1 MATSQDAATKVQAR
15 RGELTLPTYRLLGE
29 NRNPVFHSQYGVAHI
44 YPYTL
49 QDEIASEPAETTYRT
64 LELENRYLRLTVL
77 PELGGR
83 VYSVYDKISGRDV
96 FYRNSVV
103 RFAPLAI
110 RGAFFSGGVEFSFPV
125 AHAPTTAS
133 PVNWA
138 LRENEDGSATA
149 SVGALEHLSGMR
161 WTVSLTLFPD
171 RCAVAQDV
179 RLFNPT
185 PIPGRYH
192 YWTNASLH
200 ADEQTEFIY
209 PLRRVR
215 SYEFAGTAS
224 WPIAR
229 LDLIAGQAG
238 LPGMEGVPMWPA
250 ERMHSP
256 ISFRWEKDMLAQV
269 SIFGREVASN
279 FFGAWLHSENA
290 GYAHYADASDVA
302 GMKLWSWGRSKVG
315 VVNQTALT
323 DDGSLYAET
332 QCGVMETQLD
342 FDFLPPGATKAWRE
356 WWLPLRGLGGLSCAS
371 PEGGARLAI
380 AKADDGY
387 LDLLIAFCPVRRL
400 DEARLVVELRG
411 EELIKE
417 KISCS
422 PEAPWLHTAKI
433 QPQAL
438 ADLPLTIKVFDP
450 AGQPVLEYVHSR
462 DAHAIELAPQAV
474 SAPAETPEAPYQRGL
489 EHENLDNRQRALEC
503 YRQALSLSDE
513 HAPAH
518 CRLGLMLLRAA
529 DFESSRRHF
538 EQASRLGLLS
548 ARYYLGLLSMYA
560 GNPQAAGSHYASV
573 PVGDPLWGAA
583 QAGLGCLAMQAGR
596 WQEASTSFQEA
607 GLQADQWTHATLLSA
622 MAVRRAGSEQAA
634 REALRGVLAADPLNL
649 PALRETSLLLP
660 EASGPVTETL
670 ARLLADDQQYHL
682 DLACFYLD
690 SGLPADA
697 LAVLREASQ
706 IWDHPMC
713 CYLAAFISATLGDD
727 EAARS
732 WTQMAD
738 QSGPEFVFPS
748 RLWEVIAL
756 VHHLRT
762 GPVHSKA
769 KYYLGTFYFAHERD
783 EDARE
788 LWEEAR
794 RDLGGF
800 DLILRNLAQYELR
813 KNGNPRLATELCE
826 QALALNPQNQDLY
839 LDLDRLYRQQDLP
852 PKRMELLAAMRKL
865 SPIREDVRKRML
877 AMMVE
882 LGMHAEALQVLATEQ
897 FVPLEMDQSFHRVY
911 VSALM
916 RRAEAHLEADCLEDA
931 ARDYAMALDFPEN
944 HGVGRPT
951 TGSNAEVL
959 YRLGCV
965 YEKLG
970 RFSEAIGAW
979 QTAGSEHHPYGDGLY
994 PFVQLSLDKLGRY
1007 SELGFEV

>member
-1 MATSQDAATKVQAR
+1 MATSPDAAMRVQAR

-83 VYSVYDKISGRDV
+83 VHSVYDKISGRDV
-96 FYRNSVV
+96 FYRNSVI

-125 AHAPTTAS
+125 AHAPTTSS

-422 PEAPWLHTAKI
+422 PEAPWLHTTKI

-438 ADLPLTIKVFDP
+438 AD
-450 AGQPVLEYVHSR
+450 
-462 DAHAIELAPQAV
+462 
-474 SAPAETPEAPYQRGL
+474 
-489 EHENLDNRQRALEC
+489 
-503 YRQALSLSDE
+503 
-513 HAPAH
+513 
-518 CRLGLMLLRAA
+518 
-529 DFESSRRHF
+529 
-538 EQASRLGLLS
+538 
-548 ARYYLGLLSMYA
+548 
-560 GNPQAAGSHYASV
+560 
-573 PVGDPLWGAA
+573 
-583 QAGLGCLAMQAGR
+583 
-596 WQEASTSFQEA
+596 
-607 GLQADQWTHATLLSA
+607 
-622 MAVRRAGSEQAA
+622 
-634 REALRGVLAADPLNL
+634 
-649 PALRETSLLLP
+649 
-660 EASGPVTETL
+660 
-670 ARLLADDQQYHL
+670 
-682 DLACFYLD
+682 
-690 SGLPADA
+690 
-697 LAVLREASQ
+697 
-706 IWDHPMC
+706 
-713 CYLAAFISATLGDD
+713 
-727 EAARS
+727 
-732 WTQMAD
+732 
-738 QSGPEFVFPS
+738 FP
-748 RLWEVIAL
+748 
-756 VHHLRT
+756 
-762 GPVHSKA
+762 
-769 KYYLGTFYFAHERD
+769 
-783 EDARE
+783 
-788 LWEEAR
+788 
-794 RDLGGF
+794 
-800 DLILRNLAQYELR
+800 
-813 KNGNPRLATELCE
+813 
-826 QALALNPQNQDLY
+826 
-839 LDLDRLYRQQDLP
+839 
-852 PKRMELLAAMRKL
+852 
-865 SPIREDVRKRML
+865 
-877 AMMVE
+877 
-882 LGMHAEALQVLATEQ
+882 
-897 FVPLEMDQSFHRVY
+897 
-911 VSALM
+911 
-916 RRAEAHLEADCLEDA
+916 
-931 ARDYAMALDFPEN
+931 
-944 HGVGRPT
+944 
-951 TGSNAEVL
+951 
-959 YRLGCV
+959 
-965 YEKLG
+965 
-970 RFSEAIGAW
+970 
-979 QTAGSEHHPYGDGLY
+979 
-994 PFVQLSLDKLGRY
+994 
-1007 SELGFEV
+1007 

>member
-1 MATSQDAATKVQAR
+1 MATNRDAEAKVQAR
-15 RGELTLPTYRLLGE
+15 CGELTLPAYRLLGE

-49 QDEIASEPAETTYRT
+49 QDEISSQPAETTYRT

-96 FYRNSVV
+96 FYRNSIV

-138 LRENEDGSATA
+138 LRENADGSATA

-179 RLFNPT
+179 RLVNPT

-215 SYEFAGTAS
+215 SYEFAGTAA

-269 SIFGREVASN
+269 SIFGRDVASN
-279 FFGAWLHSENA
+279 FFGAWQHSENA
-290 GYAHYADASDVA
+290 GYAHYADRREVA
-302 GMKLWSWGRSKVG
+302 GMKLWSWGRSEVG

-342 FDFLPPGATKAWRE
+342 FDFLPPGVTKAWRE
-356 WWLPLRGLGGLSCAS
+356 WWLPLRGLGGLTCAS

-380 AKADDGY
+380 AKADNGY

-400 DEARLVVELRG
+400 EEAHLTVELQG
-411 EELIKE
+411 MELVNE
-417 KISCS
+417 NISCS
-422 PEAPWLHTAKI
+422 PEAAWLHTAKI

-438 ADLPLTIKVFDP
+438 ADHSIALRVSDH

-462 DAHAIELAPQAV
+462 EAHPIDLTPQAV
-474 SAPAETPEAPYQRGL
+474 SSPGETPDGAYRRGL
-489 EHENLDNRQRALEC
+489 EHENLDNRLGAMEC
-503 YRQALSLSDE
+503 YRQAVSLSDE

-518 CRLGLMLLRAA
+518 YRLGLLLLRAA
-529 DFESSRRHF
+529 DFEGSRHHF
-538 EQASRLGLLS
+538 EHAAGLGLVS
-548 ARYYLGLLSMYA
+548 ARFYLGLISMYS
-560 GNPQAAGSHYASV
+560 GDPQSAGSHYASV
-573 PVGDPLWGAA
+573 PLADPLWSAS
-583 QAGLGCLAMQAGR
+583 QRGLGCMAMHEDE
-596 WQEASTSFQEA
+596 WNEASTFFREA
-607 GLQADQWTHATLLSA
+607 GSEGPSSMHSSLLSA
-622 MAVRRAGSEQAA
+622 MALSRAGSTDAA
-634 REALRGVLAADPLNL
+634 REALQRILSADPLNF
-649 PALRETSLLLP
+649 PALRETSLLQP
-660 EASGPVTETL
+660 EASSPETETL
-670 ARLLADDQQYHL
+670 ARLLADDPQYHL

-690 SGLPADA
+690 SGLPGEA
-697 LAVLREASQ
+697 LAVLQEASQ
-706 IWDHPMC
+706 SWQHPMC
-713 CYLAAFISATLGDD
+713 CYLAAFISATLGDV

-732 WTQMAD
+732 WTKMAD
-738 QSGPEFVFPS
+738 QSGPERVFPS

-756 VHHLRT
+756 LHHIQA
-762 GPVHSKA
+762 GPAHSKA
-769 KYYLGTFYFAHERD
+769 KYYLGTFYYAHERFEEASELW
-783 EDARE
+783 EDARKE
-788 LWEEAR
+788 
-794 RDLGGF
+794 LGGF
-800 DLILRNLAQYELR
+800 DVILRNLAQYELQ
-813 KNGNPRLATELCE
+813 KQGSPHLAIELCE
-826 QALALNPQNQDLY
+826 KALALNPQNQDLY
-839 LDLDRLYRQQDLP
+839 LDLDGLYHQQVLP
-852 PKRMELLAAMRKL
+852 KKRMELLAAMRKL
-865 SPIREDVRKRML
+865 SPIREDVRKRAL
-877 AMMVE
+877 SMMVE
-882 LGMHAEALQVLATEQ
+882 LGMHEEALRTLAKED

-911 VSALM
+911 VTALM
-916 RRAEAHLEADCLEDA
+916 RRAEAHLGADRLEDA
-931 ARDYAMALDFPEN
+931 ARDYASALDFPEN

-951 TGSNAEVL
+951 TSSDAEIL

-965 YEKLG
+965 YERLG
-970 RFSEAIGAW
+970 RFDLAIGAW
-979 QTAGSEHHPYGDGLY
+979 QAAGSEHHPYGDDLY
-994 PFVQLSLDKLGRY
+994 QFVELSLDKLGRF